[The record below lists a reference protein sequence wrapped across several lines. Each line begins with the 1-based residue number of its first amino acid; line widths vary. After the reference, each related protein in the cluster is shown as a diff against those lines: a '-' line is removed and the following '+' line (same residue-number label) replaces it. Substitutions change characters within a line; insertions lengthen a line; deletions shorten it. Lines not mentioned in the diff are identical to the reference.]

1 MAAPQETNSKPDIH
15 EQLPPRAPAPEYHP
29 AFADTDAEIVVS
41 SSEGTLYRVHAYTL
55 CTTSGLFKT
64 LLSLPPPPGG
74 HTAEPIA
81 IHEPDAVVEPLLRIM
96 CGLETSP
103 WTSLYQVSDVLTLAQ
118 NWDAPGPIAFL
129 RPALTSH
136 KFLTANPLRVYALAS
151 HFGFRAETQLAS
163 SHTLSLNLFD
173 PTNAEVLAS
182 MPATAALPLL
192 RLHRSRRDG
201 LRDLLDSPERFLA
214 GNGQPFHC
222 SACAITPLE
231 NRTWRALKHRVLR
244 ELDMCASGDALKEGM
259 WSQGGMGGWAEAK
272 ACWAAVCVKVG
283 CGAANYDRVATIK
296 QIRTCLEGLPV
307 AVEVEWLREDEDTK

>member
-55 CTTSGLFKT
+55 CTTSGLFQNSALPPRRHPAAT
-64 LLSLPPPPGG
+64 PLNLSLS
-74 HTAEPIA
+74 
-81 IHEPDAVVEPLLRIM
+81 M
-96 CGLETSP
+96 SP
-103 WTSLYQVSDVLTLAQ
+103 MPSSSHYCALC

-129 RPALTSH
+129 RPRTHVPQIPHRQPA
-136 KFLTANPLRVYALAS
+136 PC
-151 HFGFRAETQLAS
+151 LAS

-307 AVEVEWLREDEDTK
+307 AVEVEWIREDEDTK